1 MKKYLLF
8 LIFLTWPFGL
18 LLSFSLPFLGKP
30 IYFLDIFVGLL
41 FLVNL
46 ADKKKWESA
55 TKDPLFKPLIFFDL
69 CLLLSL
75 LFNIRSQNLTEL
87 VLPAFYL
94 LRVLV
99 YPTLYFSTKSINK
112 NLLFQ
117 LSLLSTLMFIAFG
130 LVQYLFLPDLR
141 FLKYLGHDDH
151 FYRLV
156 GTLLDPNFTG
166 ALLSA
171 ISLIFIYFN
180 QYFLLLIS
188 LVSLALTFSRASYLS
203 FLVGIV
209 LYAIIFKKYKAILVV
224 CILSLVIFLSPKPF
238 GEGVNLLR
246 TFSIFSRLEN
256 INYGLTLFTQKPLL
270 GWGYNTLNTP
280 ISNSFVSVL
289 ATSGIVGFIAFLNL
303 IKTIFIKSKKLNVVI
318 LTTLLVH
325 SLFNNTFFFIW
336 VMAFFWVT
344 LQLKE

>member
-1 MKKYLLF
+1 MKKYLLMVLYF
-8 LIFLTWPFGL
+8 IWPFGL
-18 LLSFSLPFLGKP
+18 LLSINLPIFPKP
-30 IYFLDIFVGLL
+30 IYLLDIFVGLL
-41 FLVNL
+41 FLVVL
-46 ADKKKWESA
+46 ADKKQRISIK
-55 TKDPLFKPLIFFDL
+55 KDSLFKPLLIFDL
-69 CLLLSL
+69 CLLASL
-75 LFNIRSQNLTEL
+75 LVNLSRLQTINVVISSL
-87 VLPAFYL
+87 YL
-94 LRVLV
+94 LRVFV
-99 YPTLYFSTKSINK
+99 YPVLYFYAKSFSNNFLTGLSKVSI
-112 NLLFQ
+112 LLF
-117 LSLLSTLMFIAFG
+117 LIFG
-130 LVQYLFLPDLR
+130 LTQYLFLPDLR

-156 GTLLDPNFTG
+156 GTFLDPNFTG

-180 QYFLLLIS
+180 QYLLLLIS

-224 CILSLVIFLSPKPF
+224 CLLSLGIFLSPKPF

-270 GWGYNTLNTP
+270 GWGYNTLNMP

-325 SLFNNTFFFIW
+325 SLFNNTLFFIW